1 MLRAI
6 RSRVESSEMWFIA
19 GGALIVV
26 TFIAGGFGLKGT
38 PALILGAA
46 SAALMLVG
54 MVLVEI
60 VVFSAPAK

>member
-1 MLRAI
+1 MLQAI
-6 RSRVESSEMWFIA
+6 RSRVQSPVEMWFIA

-26 TFIAGGFGLKGT
+26 TFVAGGFGLKGM

-54 MVLVEI
+54 AVLGEI
-60 VVFSAPAK
+60 EVFSAK